1 MSGFNPLYSDA
12 SGEPHKEQHLYSRL
26 VCNGSNL
33 AFEAGSGGSIPSAGA
48 NLLFEHRAKLLAHA
62 WLLSY
67 ATKKTLRRTGLRIM
81 DSFKLLFKG
90 LNFMVPLIESG
101 NQNNDANGKEP
112 EKYKSDV
119 H

>member
-1 MSGFNPLYSDA
+1 
-12 SGEPHKEQHLYSRL
+12 
-26 VCNGSNL
+26 
-33 AFEAGSGGSIPSAGA
+33 
-48 NLLFEHRAKLLAHA
+48 
-62 WLLSY
+62 
-67 ATKKTLRRTGLRIM
+67 M

-119 H
+119 HWT